1 LELPLKILC
10 GFLGVYLL
18 FVSFQSALYG
28 VEWLSDILYMRWSDR
43 AEIEG
48 MEPKKL
54 IKDHLEYEIEGLPE
68 QEILEDEDQSSQATK
83 VAVERSSQ

>member
-1 LELPLKILC
+1 
-10 GFLGVYLL
+10 
-18 FVSFQSALYG
+18 
-28 VEWLSDILYMRWSDR
+28 MRWSDR